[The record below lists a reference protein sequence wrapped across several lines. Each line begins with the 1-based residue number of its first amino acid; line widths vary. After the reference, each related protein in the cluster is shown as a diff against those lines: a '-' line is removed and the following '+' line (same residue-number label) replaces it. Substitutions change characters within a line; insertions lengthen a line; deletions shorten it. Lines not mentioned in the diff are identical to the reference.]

1 MFSFRSGSRRRGCS
15 CLGGGG
21 VADVQIW
28 VKELRIFRSGGR
40 RGCLGEGGE
49 HGGVGLGGG
58 GVEDVGGGGGK
69 SSL

>member
-1 MFSFRSGSRRRGCS
+1 MPMSGWRSKICSGSG
-15 CLGGGG
+15 LGG
-21 VADVQIW
+21 
-28 VKELRIFRSGGR
+28 
-40 RGCLGEGGE
+40 GGE